1 MILTKLDKQID
12 FQLPRQLACA
22 LPTEER
28 KIGRD
33 GVRLLVSERETDD
46 IQHARFR
53 DIGQCLRQG
62 DVLVVNTSATMPA
75 ALDIELPDGGAGRM
89 HLSTQKDDHTW
100 IVEIR
105 AVLENKTHRYGGVE
119 VGQKFDLPDGG
130 YVKIKRP
137 FYKNRLPE
145 NHLHLWEAS
154 FRLPHGMNAFLEKH
168 GKPIRYDQLQANY
181 PLAYYQTIFSNEMG
195 SSEMP
200 SAGRAFTPALVAE
213 LIVKGVQFAPIVLH
227 TGVSS
232 LESNERPYPEFY
244 KMPPTTASLLNLAKK
259 ENRRIIAVGTTAVR
273 AVESATDTEGI
284 IRAGNGW
291 TDLYI
296 TPDRGMHTVTGL
308 LTGFHEPKASHLL
321 MLGALAEATH
331 LQKCYDEALVER
343 YEWHEFGD
351 LHLLL

>member
-12 FQLPRQLACA
+12 FNCPNNWHVPFRRKKEDRKRRRSA
-22 LPTEER
+22 LGFRE
-28 KIGRD
+28 
-33 GVRLLVSERETDD
+33 ETDD
-46 IQHARFR
+46 IQHARFS
-53 DIGQCLRQG
+53 GSQYLRQG
-62 DVLVVNTSATMPA
+62 DVLVVNTSRAMPA

-130 YVKIKRP
+130 YVKIECP

-200 SAGRAFTPALVAE
+200 SAGGAFTSVLVAE
-213 LIVKGVQFAPIVLH
+213 LIVKGVNLSPSFCTPGCRAADSSRTRVLQNAADLRQPIEFGKKKK
-227 TGVSS
+227 TG
-232 LESNERPYPEFY
+232 
-244 KMPPTTASLLNLAKK
+244 ASLP
-259 ENRRIIAVGTTAVR
+259 
-273 AVESATDTEGI
+273 SAQQPLCG
-284 IRAGNGW
+284 R
-291 TDLYI
+291 
-296 TPDRGMHTVTGL
+296 
-308 LTGFHEPKASHLL
+308 
-321 MLGALAEATH
+321 
-331 LQKCYDEALVER
+331 
-343 YEWHEFGD
+343 
-351 LHLLL
+351 